1 MGILRINQL
10 PSGTSLTEDDL
21 LIILD
26 DPSGIAV
33 TKQIPSSR
41 IRDLIYDENGKL
53 TNAQL
58 PDTIQA
64 RLCVLND
71 TDAVLSQQL
80 LFSGE
85 LAAPTDRSYLR
96 KGDGATIGG
105 QIIANGNSYIENN
118 INQPIVSL
126 QTLAGSGAYFTDSFT
141 VTPSQK
147 IYFQVGNSGDYLSYD
162 GLWTSKGFASFPG
175 SASVTSMT
183 INSVVGGTLTFPS
196 YENLTAI
203 YCPSYKFAT
212 EFRLFVNISTLNLI
226 DLPQLEGANSL
237 IFIGNSIT
245 TLNIPLLKYANSINM
260 TQMTNFVNLNIPLLK
275 YVGGFV
281 IGGSFGTNMNSLVTL
296 NAPSLE
302 FLGSLTTGGGS
313 PAALTSLTTIN
324 FPALKILNGAISI
337 TSTVTGAN
345 VTNFTFGS
353 GLLHVGGNITI
364 TGQKLTSA
372 SVENILVR
380 LAALDG
386 TNGTIVFG
394 SGRTINLS
402 GGTSVGQSALT
413 TAANNART
421 TLVNRGVSVTLNA

>member
-96 KGDGATIGG
+96 KGNGTTIGG

-126 QTLAGSGAYFTDSFT
+126 QTLAGSGAYFTDSFN

-147 IYFQVGNSGDYLSYD
+147 NYFQVGNSGNYLSYETELQAALNKIRENSRKYLVLD
-162 GLWTSKGFASFPG
+162 GIGTANLKNYSPKYAAIIDRINKMPG
-175 SASVTSMT
+175 SSLVYSQFNTAEGLGLLGYALEANDYTEITELISLVAAVSRWFISAFKVSRDARSVVKTLLRSVT
-183 INSVVGGTLTFPS
+183 
-196 YENLTAI
+196 A
-203 YCPSYKFAT
+203 
-212 EFRLFVNISTLNLI
+212 
-226 DLPQLEGANSL
+226 SL
-237 IFIGNSIT
+237 
-245 TLNIPLLKYANSINM
+245 
-260 TQMTNFVNLNIPLLK
+260 
-275 YVGGFV
+275 
-281 IGGSFGTNMNSLVTL
+281 
-296 NAPSLE
+296 
-302 FLGSLTTGGGS
+302 
-313 PAALTSLTTIN
+313 
-324 FPALKILNGAISI
+324 
-337 TSTVTGAN
+337 
-345 VTNFTFGS
+345 
-353 GLLHVGGNITI
+353 
-364 TGQKLTSA
+364 
-372 SVENILVR
+372 
-380 LAALDG
+380 
-386 TNGTIVFG
+386 
-394 SGRTINLS
+394 RTIIS
-402 GGTSVGQSALT
+402 SSISSSA
-413 TAANNART
+413 N
-421 TLVNRGVSVTLNA
+421 